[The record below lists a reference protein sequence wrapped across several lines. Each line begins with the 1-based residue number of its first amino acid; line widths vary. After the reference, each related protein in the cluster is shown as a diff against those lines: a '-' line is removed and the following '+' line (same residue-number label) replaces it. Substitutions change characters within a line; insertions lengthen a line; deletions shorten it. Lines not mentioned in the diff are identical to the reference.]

1 MECISLD
8 KIIIPNS
15 VKIISEYCFQN
26 CKELKEIILPKD
38 L

>member
-26 CKELKEIILPKD
+26 CKTLKEIILPED